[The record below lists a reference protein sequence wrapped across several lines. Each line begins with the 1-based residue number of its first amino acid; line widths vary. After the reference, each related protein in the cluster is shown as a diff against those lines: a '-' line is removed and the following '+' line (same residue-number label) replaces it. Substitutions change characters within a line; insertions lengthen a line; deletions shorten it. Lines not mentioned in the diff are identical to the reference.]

1 MARTSKGKGKG
12 ALQAKS
18 GKAIGTKVSKS
29 KLNKKIKTQSKATKS
44 KIEKLNAN
52 LEEINDIKSSLFS
65 ISSQEKTNPSALN
78 YKDIKTDFKKDEKI
92 KELNKIA
99 NNDLTKQLELIT
111 GFEL

>member
-1 MARTSKGKGKG
+1 MARTAKGKGKG
-12 ALQAKS
+12 APQAKT
-18 GKAIGTKVSKS
+18 GKSTGNKVSKN
-29 KLNKKIKTQSKATKS
+29 KANKKLKTQSKATKS

-52 LEEINDIKSSLFS
+52 IEEINDIKASLFS
-65 ISSQEKTNPSALN
+65 ISSQEKKNPSALN
-78 YKDIKTDFKKDEKI
+78 YKEIKTDFKKDEEI